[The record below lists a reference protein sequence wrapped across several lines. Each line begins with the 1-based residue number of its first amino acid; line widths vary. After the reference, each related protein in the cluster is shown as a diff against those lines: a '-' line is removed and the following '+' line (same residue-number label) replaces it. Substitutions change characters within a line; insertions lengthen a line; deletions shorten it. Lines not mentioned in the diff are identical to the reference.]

1 MMPDLFRLLSTI
13 SCHILAIRTPL
24 LV

>member
-1 MMPDLFRLLSTI
+1 MPDLFRLLSEI